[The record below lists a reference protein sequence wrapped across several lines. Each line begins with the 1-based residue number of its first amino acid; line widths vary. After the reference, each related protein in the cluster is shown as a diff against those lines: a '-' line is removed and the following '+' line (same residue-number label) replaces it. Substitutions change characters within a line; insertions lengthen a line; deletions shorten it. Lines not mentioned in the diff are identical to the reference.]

1 MRYFEFWNYTSPHDT
16 SPIERERER
25 EMESF
30 DIHKSMK
37 KWQMES
43 TWNEDQHKDVSKLGR
58 VVCANGSPESV
69 GGGARAL
76 DRSGLK

>member
-1 MRYFEFWNYTSPHDT
+1 
-16 SPIERERER
+16 
-25 EMESF
+25 MESF